1 MTDTTVASRWIHRAL
16 LLLLTQRR
24 PDKLRSGPVAVH
36 LRVHVPS
43 IASDGG
49 NRLKLLEDVLVKA
62 NVIDDDR
69 QLATWTIVKVVG
81 EGEPR
86 VEVELRPA
94 DPAEHPE
101 LAARLATAEAKR
113 SRKGGAR

>member
-69 QLATWTIVKVVG
+69 QLAVDDR
-81 EGEPR
+81 EGCGRGGTPR
-86 VEVELRPA
+86 GGRVAAGRPGRA
-94 DPAEHPE
+94 PRTGCAPCH
-101 LAARLATAEAKR
+101 R
-113 SRKGGAR
+113 